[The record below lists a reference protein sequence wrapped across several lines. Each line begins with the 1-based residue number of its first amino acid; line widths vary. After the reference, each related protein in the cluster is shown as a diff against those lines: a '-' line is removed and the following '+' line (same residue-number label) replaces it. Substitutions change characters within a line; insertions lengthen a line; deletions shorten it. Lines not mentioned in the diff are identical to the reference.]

1 MYRAVG
7 WKAQQEGIAPDD
19 GPRVSELAVR
29 ARLDVEGGRVLI
41 DDVDVTSAIRTP
53 EIDRAA
59 AVVARQPGV
68 RRALVAKQQAMAAGG
83 CVVMEGRDIGTVVF
97 PDADVKIFLDATP
110 EERARRRASDPA
122 HTGRPSSVAAVAMA
136 LEARDQ
142 SDRTRTNSPLVAA
155 ADAVRV
161 DTTGVPAEQVVDRV
175 LAVIRGRV
183 EP

>member
-1 MYRAVG
+1 
-7 WKAQQEGIAPDD
+7 
-19 GPRVSELAVR
+19 
-29 ARLDVEGGRVLI
+29 
-41 DDVDVTSAIRTP
+41 
-53 EIDRAA
+53 
-59 AVVARQPGV
+59 
-68 RRALVAKQQAMAAGG
+68 
-83 CVVMEGRDIGTVVF
+83 
-97 PDADVKIFLDATP
+97 
-110 EERARRRASDPA
+110 
-122 HTGRPSSVAAVAMA
+122 MA